1 MVEPEDK
8 QEPKVLQDM
17 AAISPAF
24 SAKPLLLWLSW
35 PFNKVM
41 DVVQARPQ
49 DDEDEDEVAVVIVK

>member
-8 QEPKVLQDM
+8 QEPKELQDM

-35 PFNKVM
+35 PFNKVIA
-41 DVVQARPQ
+41 VVPVSPQ
-49 DDEDEDEVAVVIVK
+49 DDEDEDEVAVVIVR